1 MLKPITIATAIAGTL
16 DILAAII
23 STVIAGKS
31 PIHMLQSVASGPL
44 GDVALTSPG
53 YAAAGLLVHF
63 ALMACMATAYM
74 VAARQSGGLA
84 RLLLDRPILAG
95 ALYGIVIWLVMYWVV
110 MPLRF
115 SAPHPSKLF
124 PIAQQLFCHIVLV
137 GIPIALVATR
147 YLRSRG
153 PAR

>member
-1 MLKPITIATAIAGTL
+1 MIKPIAIATAIAGTL

-23 STVIAGKS
+23 STLIAGKA

-44 GDVALTSPG
+44 GAVALTSPA

-63 ALMACMATAYM
+63 AIMACIVTAYM
-74 VAARQSGGLA
+74 LVARQS

-95 ALYGIVIWLVMYWVV
+95 TLYGILLWLVMYWVV
-110 MPLRF
+110 LPLRF
-115 SAPHPSKLF
+115 SAPHPSQLAA
-124 PIAQQLFCHIVLV
+124 IAQQLFCHIVLV
-137 GIPIALVATR
+137 GIPIGLVASR
-147 YLRSRG
+147 YLRSAG

>member
-1 MLKPITIATAIAGTL
+1 MFKPIAIATSIAGTL

-23 STVIAGKS
+23 STLIAGKA

-44 GDVALTSPG
+44 GAVALTSPA

-63 ALMACMATAYM
+63 AIMACMVTVYM
-74 VAARQSGGLA
+74 VAARQS

-95 ALYGIVIWLVMYWVV
+95 TLYGIILWLVMYWVV

-115 SAPHPSKLF
+115 SAPHPSHLF

-147 YLRSRG
+147 YLRSTGSTR
-153 PAR
+153 